1 MFASIA
7 GILSITAAIVISYVI
22 MRSIWWRLLPKS
34 IPKEYRIGA
43 VEQWMSI
50 LPMLF
55 FHNVMTIIVAPFVI
69 WTAKNGIN
77 FVGESSQLHDQR
89 YIDKGASG
97 VWRYRATEVK
107 CLDGY
112 NNYEDGLYGEPSG
125 KHSARCSGNER
136 TFWSQ
141 FGWLLRNP
149 FNKGKRTSDK
159 YSCAVNDC
167 KLIHWGADKLSDKND
182 DPVTKGW
189 YFVCA
194 VNTITGKEYYCY
206 RSVKNAGEGKVKQSF
221 VGFKIKPEHDNELQ
235 DDDDLDKAF
244 SVRLPFKTN
253 ID

>member
-1 MFASIA
+1 MEVIVMLMTIVFIVLAVA
-7 GILSITAAIVISYVI
+7 LLSV
-22 MRSIWWRLLPKS
+22 RSVWWRLLPKS
-34 IPKEYRIGA
+34 IPKEYRISA
-43 VEQWMSI
+43 VEQWLSI

-55 FHNVMTIIVAPFVI
+55 VHYIINIIVAPFVI
-69 WTAKNGIN
+69 WTGKNTTN
-77 FVGESSQLHDQR
+77 FVGEVSQLHDQK
-89 YIDKGASG
+89 YMDEGASG
-97 VWRYRATEVK
+97 VWRYRATDVK

-125 KHSARCSGNER
+125 KHSARCNGNER

-141 FGWLLRNP
+141 FKWLLRNP
-149 FNKGKRTSDK
+149 ANKLKRTSDK
-159 YSCAVNDC
+159 YACFVNDC
-167 KLIHWGADKLSDKND
+167 RLVHWGKDKLSDKTASED
-182 DPVTKGW
+182 TKGW

-221 VGFKIKPEHDNELQ
+221 VGFKIKPEHDNEVQ

-244 SVRLPFKTN
+244 SVRLPFKTS